1 MLTGWSLERLRSLYA
16 GFVAVN
22 FSIHETGQCMR
33 NISGHTHDK
42 IAGMHTKMAAE
53 SGGDTSIES
62 QLDQAIANF
71 NQSVKNIEY
80 RCEAPGAD
88 MSRLA
93 EELAG
98 QLREVESYCRAMEQQ
113 LGDDR
118 AAIRE
123 KQAEF
128 RRRTDTLFA
137 KSFFMNRA
145 RTWPQGYPGDYEIIE
160 RAYNNQ
166 PLSDGLGQLFDRY
179 FLTTTL
185 AHGIRYRRALMREIL
200 AEEMRRQPAAQIL
213 NIGCGPCREVVELA
227 PVILETGARF
237 TCVDFDTEA
246 LVYSAGRVLECG
258 LQQHVAFRQ
267 YNALRMINAEKNI
280 REFGHCDV
288 IYTIGLLDYLT
299 DEVLVRLIQS
309 LYATLHPGGVLVAV
323 FKDCDR
329 YDTIDYHWL
338 VNWSGFLQRTRHDS
352 WKLLE
357 LAGIPTD
364 VVNIQR
370 SQDDVMIFYRI
381 QRPVEV
387 THSAH
392 LQGPHDRRDQV
403 IEPPLRSP
411 SESPRRSKRD
421 TPSERRRR

>member
-1 MLTGWSLERLRSLYA
+1 MLKGWSLGRLRSLYA

-53 SGGDTSIES
+53 SGGETSIES
-62 QLDQAIANF
+62 QLDQAIADF
-71 NQSVKNIEY
+71 NQSVKEHRIPV
-80 RCEAPGAD
+80 RVPGAD

-128 RRRTDTLFA
+128 RQRTDTLFA

-179 FLTTTL
+179 FLSTTL

-200 AEEMRRQPAAQIL
+200 AEEMRRKPAARIL

-246 LVYSAGRVLECG
+246 LVVFRGPRAGVRTAG
-258 LQQHVAFRQ
+258 TR
-267 YNALRMINAEKNI
+267 
-280 REFGHCDV
+280 DV
-288 IYTIGLLDYLT
+288 
-299 DEVLVRLIQS
+299 
-309 LYATLHPGGVLVAV
+309 
-323 FKDCDR
+323 
-329 YDTIDYHWL
+329 
-338 VNWSGFLQRTRHDS
+338 
-352 WKLLE
+352 
-357 LAGIPTD
+357 PT
-364 VVNIQR
+364 V
-370 SQDDVMIFYRI
+370 
-381 QRPVEV
+381 QRP
-387 THSAH
+387 ADD
-392 LQGPHDRRDQV
+392 QRREERPRV
-403 IEPPLRSP
+403 RSL
-411 SESPRRSKRD
+411 
-421 TPSERRRR
+421 